1 MADVYDVGAYGRMI
15 ADRTRTEAYA
25 RALEAAVRPG
35 SVVLDIGCG
44 TGLFALLACR
54 LGARRVYAV
63 EPGDAVQVARE
74 LARANGM
81 DDRIV
86 FFQDLSTRLDLPER
100 ADVVVA
106 DLRGALPFFGR
117 VAESFADARRRLL
130 APGGV
135 LIPRADTFRAAP
147 VEAEEAYRRI
157 VGPWEEG
164 HFGLDAGAARRRVVN
179 AWTRERFDADQLLA
193 EPQVWTT
200 LDYRTIEEPDARGTL
215 SWTAARDGVA
225 HGFALWF
232 DAELGDGIGYS
243 TAPGGPP
250 TIYGTAFFPWPRPVA
265 LREGDR
271 VRVALEARLVS
282 GDYVWRWETSI
293 EGESTEAYRQSTFLA
308 APLTPAR
315 LRRRAQDF
323 RPALGEEGRIDRMA
337 LERMDGGASLGEIA
351 RALHAAFPARFA
363 TWEAALTRVAE
374 LSDAYARA
382 PEDPPA

>member
-1 MADVYDVGAYGRMI
+1 MADAYDVAAYGRMI
-15 ADRTRTEAYA
+15 ADRARTEVYA

-35 SVVLDIGCG
+35 SVVLDLGCG

-63 EPGDAVQVARE
+63 EPGAPVQVARE

-86 FFQDLSTRLDLPER
+86 FFQDLSTRVDLPER

-135 LIPRADTFRAAP
+135 LIPRADTLRAAP

-164 HFGLDAGAARRRVVN
+164 HFGLDAEPARRRVVN
-179 AWTRERFDADQLLA
+179 SWARERFGADQVLA
-193 EPQVWTT
+193 APQVWTT

-215 SWTAARDGVA
+215 SWTVARDGVA

-232 DAELGDGIGYS
+232 DADLGGGIGYS
-243 TAPGGPP
+243 TAPGAPE
-250 TIYGTAFFPWPRPVA
+250 TIYGTAFFPWPRPVP
-265 LREGDR
+265 LRAGDR
-271 VRVALEARLVS
+271 VRVELEARLV
-282 GDYVWRWETSI
+282 GDDYVWRWDTAI
-293 EGESTEAYRQSTFLA
+293 EGGSKEDFRQSTFLA
-308 APLTPAR
+308 APLSPAR
-315 LRRRAQDF
+315 LKRRGDDF
-323 RPALGEEGRIDRMA
+323 RPTLGEDGRIDRMV

-374 LSDAYARA
+374 LSDAYAR
-382 PEDPPA
+382 PSEDPSA